1 MPQLVRPGRLINVG
15 SVRDYTAPEPPA
27 GGYWSADSTTVTAD
41 STVYTADANNITPGE
56 FWSADSTVITAD
68 STVYTADA
76 A

>member
-15 SVRDYTAPEPPA
+15 SVRDYTAPEPPT

-41 STVYTADANNITPGE
+41 STVYTADANNAGS
-56 FWSADSTVITAD
+56 WSADSTVVTAD